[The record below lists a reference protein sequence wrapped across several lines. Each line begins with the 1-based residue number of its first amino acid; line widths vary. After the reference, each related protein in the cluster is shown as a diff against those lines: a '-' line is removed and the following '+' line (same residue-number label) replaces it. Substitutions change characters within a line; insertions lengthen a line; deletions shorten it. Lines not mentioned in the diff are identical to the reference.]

1 MTHITNASQVELE
14 QTTPV
19 RLQRNLSLIETWGFG
34 LTGLLLWMGV
44 APGAH
49 SELGSQAMW
58 VWIPGAIIGIL
69 INLQV
74 RQLGQTLPDV
84 AGGTPNYLTYLL
96 KEYPR
101 LTSYAAIGYFI
112 SWVAVLPVNA
122 IILTDLLKANFEPLG
137 IVLPETLLRIGF
149 TVLAFIVAFSGSHAL
164 GTLHLVFLLPAVGF
178 LLTFCLQ
185 GSVWLLHSSADLGL
199 FQNDG
204 SAFSFQGWAKWYL
217 NGTYAFYA
225 CETAS
230 AFVADSKR
238 PRATLW
244 SLLIAACLLPVVYL
258 GGSWLLMHLAT
269 EPDLKGNTFLTL
281 LTVAKPFW
289 GHSASFLVT
298 FLVVSS
304 SLLSCATAVSICPR
318 ILYQLSQDQHLSP
331 IFGVTSRQGVFA
343 PGLILTLILSL
354 LCLGVGDMHRMV
366 MITGVGWLVSFIVLH
381 WGLWQQRD
389 RPNVLLPRWSLLF
402 CLLEVVVLLVGGF
415 AWGIQYLLIGLLLP
429 AAILLADWGIQR
441 VSWDVLQPEWWLQQY
456 SSQRKKPFQDFI
468 ALQVFVLIVFISSA
482 AVISWLISSLVS
494 KLAIAQTADLLVVL
508 MLVLSFVG
516 IAIAC
521 WTVFP
526 QIVAVDQAREQ
537 AERLSGELQQTLQ
550 QLQQAQMQM
559 IQQEKMSSLGQLVA
573 GVAHEINN
581 PVNFIHGNVNYAE
594 VYVQDL
600 LSLLQLYQK
609 HYPDPVPEIQSK
621 TDVIELDFLQEDLV
635 KILTSMRLGTDRIRQ
650 IVLSLRNFSRM
661 EAAAFKAVDI
671 HEGIE
676 STILILQHR
685 LKAKSNLPAIEVI
698 RDYGELPPIE
708 CYPGQLNQVFMNI
721 LANAI
726 EALEE
731 AAETEHSPIKNG
743 SKQIANDKDSRRVQ
757 QPTITICTSVIQDQW
772 AKIAIADNGPGIS
785 ESIKNRIFDPFF
797 TTKPVGKGTGMG
809 MSISYQIVTEKHNG
823 KLDCFSTPGMGTEF
837 VIQLPIQQTSE
848 KNND

>member
-1 MTHITNASQVELE
+1 MLTSASQDQLE
-14 QTTPV
+14 QSSSI
-19 RLQRNLSLIETWGFG
+19 RLQRNLSVIETWGFG

-49 SELGSQAMW
+49 NELGSQAMW

-74 RQLGQTLPDV
+74 RQLGQAMPDV
-84 AGGTPNYLTYLL
+84 AGGTPNYITHLLTD
-96 KEYPR
+96 YPQ

-122 IILTDLLKANFEPLG
+122 IILTDLIQATFEPLG
-137 IVLPETLLRIGF
+137 IVLPETLLRVGF
-149 TVLAFIVAFSGSHAL
+149 TLLAFIVAFSGSHAL

-185 GSVWLLHSSADLGL
+185 GSVWLLHSSADWSL

-204 SAFSFQGWAKWYL
+204 AAFSFQGWAKWYL

-238 PRATLW
+238 PRGTLW
-244 SLLIAACLLPVVYL
+244 SLLIAACLIPVVYW

-269 EPDLKGNTFLTL
+269 APDLKGNTFLNL
-281 LTVAKPFW
+281 LTVAEPFW
-289 GHSASFLVT
+289 GQSASFLVT

-318 ILYQLSQDQHLSP
+318 ILYQLSQDQYLSP
-331 IFGVTSRQGVFA
+331 IFGVTSQQGVFA

-389 RPNVLLPRWSLLF
+389 RSDVLLPRWSLLF
-402 CLLEVVVLLVGGF
+402 CLLEIIVLVVGGI
-415 AWGIQYLLIGLLLP
+415 AWGVEFLLIGLLLP
-429 AAILLADWGIQR
+429 AAILFADQGIRR
-441 VSWDVLQPEWWLQQY
+441 VSWNVLQPEWWLQRY
-456 SSQRKKPFQDFI
+456 SNRRRKLFQDFI
-468 ALQVFVLIVFISSA
+468 PLQVLVLILVISGSA
-482 AVISWLISSLVS
+482 AVSWLIGLQMSR
-494 KLAIAQTADLLVVL
+494 LAIAQTADLLVVL
-508 MLVLSFVG
+508 ILVLSFVG

-537 AERLSGELQQTLQ
+537 AEQLSAELQQTLQ
-550 QLQQAQMQM
+550 QLQQAQVQI

-600 LSLLQLYQK
+600 LALLQLYQK
-609 HYPDPVPEIQSK
+609 YYPSPVSEIQLK
-621 TDVIELDFLQEDLV
+621 TDAIELDFLREDLV
-635 KILTSMRLGTDRIRQ
+635 KILASMRLGTDRIRQ
-650 IVLSLRNFSRM
+650 IVMSLRNFSRM
-661 EAAAFKAVDI
+661 EEAAFKAVDI

-685 LKAKSNLPAIEVI
+685 LKAKPNFPEIEVI
-698 RDYGELPPIE
+698 RDYGDLPLIE

-731 AAETEHSPIKNG
+731 AAETAQLLAKND
-743 SKQIANDKDSRRVQ
+743 SKQIAHDKGLKQIS
-757 QPTITICTSVIQDQW
+757 QPVITICTSKIQEQW
-772 AKIAIADNGPGIS
+772 IKIAIADNGPGIPEAIQS
-785 ESIKNRIFDPFF
+785 RIFDPFF

-809 MSISYQIVTEKHNG
+809 MSISYQIVVEKHHG
-823 KLDCFSTPGMGTEF
+823 KLDCFSTPGIGTEF
-837 VIQLPIQQTSE
+837 VIQLPIQQVNQE
-848 KNND
+848 KTD